1 MGALPSLRTILRG
14 CMRTRF
20 RSVSAGVLGL
30 SLVLAGCGQYSFS
43 ALAARKSIKEAHEA
57 YKASRW
63 LEATEKY
70 QAAIEGD
77 PTLEGAHFFLANS
90 YDNLYK
96 PTRAG
101 EQENDAYMAKA
112 IEWYKKA
119 AQSEPNPLYRKR
131 AMQYLV
137 AAYGPE
143 KLNRPLEAEPIVKEM
158 IKVDPGDYVNYLELS
173 KIYENAG
180 RYDEAEAILIQ
191 ARDVKPKEPSVYA
204 AISAFYNR
212 QGEFEKTVEAL
223 NTAADLQPDNPLGF
237 QLVAVFYWEKAFKD
251 KRLTA
256 AQQRDY
262 ILKGIENTDKAL
274 KLNPDY
280 IDALTYKNIL
290 LRLQANL
297 ETDLKKRQ
305 PLLDE
310 ADKLRNKAQELGK
323 KKASTGTP

>member
-1 MGALPSLRTILRG
+1 
-14 CMRTRF
+14 MRTRF

-30 SLVLAGCGQYSFS
+30 SLVIAGCGQYSFS

-63 LEATEKY
+63 LEAAQKY

-96 PTRAG
+96 PSRAG
-101 EQENDAYMAKA
+101 EAENDGYMQKA

-119 AQSEPNPLYRKR
+119 AEKEPNPLYRQR

-143 KLNRPLEAEPIVKEM
+143 KLNQPAEAEPIVKEM
-158 IKVDPGDYVNYLELS
+158 IKVDPNEYINYLELS

-191 ARDVKPKEPSVYA
+191 AREVKPKEPAVYA
-204 AISAFYNR
+204 ALSDFYNR

-223 NTAADLQPDNPLGF
+223 NTAADLQPENPQGY
-237 QLVAVFYWEKAFKD
+237 QLVAVFFWEKAFKD

-256 AQQRDY
+256 AQQREY
-262 ILKGIENTDKAL
+262 IAKGMEATDKAL

-290 LRLQANL
+290 LRMQANL
-297 ETDLKKRQ
+297 ETDVKKRQ

-310 ADKLRNKAQELGK
+310 ADKLRNKAQELNK
-323 KKASTGTP
+323 KKASGSLP

>member
-1 MGALPSLRTILRG
+1 
-14 CMRTRF
+14 MRTRF

-96 PTRAG
+96 PSRAG
-101 EQENDAYMAKA
+101 EPENDAYMKKA

-119 AQSEPNPLYRKR
+119 AQNEPNPLYRKR
-131 AMQYLV
+131 SMQYLV

-143 KLNRPLEAEPIVKEM
+143 KLNNPAEAEPIVKEM
-158 IKVDPGDYVNYLELS
+158 IKVDPSDYVNYLELS
-173 KIYENAG
+173 KIYEQAG
-180 RYDEAEAILIQ
+180 RYDEAEAILLQ

-204 AISAFYNR
+204 AISGFYNR

-223 NTAADLQPDNPLGF
+223 NTAADLQPENPLGF

-251 KRLTA
+251 KRLTT
-256 AQQRDY
+256 AQQREY
-262 ILKGIENTDKAL
+262 IQKGIEGTDKAL

-290 LRLQANL
+290 LRMQANL

-310 ADKLRNKAQELGK
+310 ADRLRNKAIELGK
-323 KKASTGTP
+323 KKASTLP